1 MRKTN
6 KDKADYFNEQL
17 PPDQSESSSNWTN
30 QIQVGV
36 CVRREDISRVLISS
50 RI

>member
-6 KDKADYFNEQL
+6 KDKADYLNEQL

-30 QIQVGV
+30 ENPARHKFVLEGI
-36 CVRREDISRVLISS
+36 RRGE
-50 RI
+50 